1 MRSTLALEVPG
12 RGEFALVGTLAADDA
27 GADTALLKIDEV
39 LRWKR
44 RPRVTLDAPATVVL
58 VQGAA
63 ASERSAPVAVR
74 VLDLAPQGV
83 AFAAPDGFRRGDRL
97 RLGTMV
103 GERQLLVEPRVL
115 QVGRPV
121 FGRCRVSCTF
131 AADPAVELV
140 LAELADRAA

>member
-1 MRSTLALEVPG
+1 MRSRWRWSFPAAVSSRWWG
-12 RGEFALVGTLAADDA
+12 RSRPTMPAPTRR
-27 GADTALLKIDEV
+27 LLKIDEV

-44 RPRVTLDAPATVVL
+44 RPRVTLDVPATVVL

-83 AFAAPDGFRRGDRL
+83 AFAAPEGFRRGDRL
-97 RLGTMV
+97 RLGTTV